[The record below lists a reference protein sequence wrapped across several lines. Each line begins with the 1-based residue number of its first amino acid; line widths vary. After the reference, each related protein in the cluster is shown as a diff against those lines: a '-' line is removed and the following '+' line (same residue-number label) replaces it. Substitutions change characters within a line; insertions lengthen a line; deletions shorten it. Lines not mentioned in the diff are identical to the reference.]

1 MSQTETYKATPE
13 IPDEN
18 LQNGVRVIQ
27 AFCRDS
33 YMDTQLYAISKEQ
46 IAEVLL

>member
-1 MSQTETYKATPE
+1 MPQTETYKATPE
-13 IPDEN
+13 IPVGN

-33 YMDTQLYAISKEQ
+33 YSDANLCPGMISS
-46 IAEVLL
+46 AEFLL